1 MLARINADAQ
11 ELEPSS
17 AEGLADTLF
26 EIGNSQVTESKW
38 SDAIPWLEKAHDI
51 LAGQNLEVLSSDAG
65 ELQISVMHS
74 MARALINQQDQ
85 DSRTKAW
92 SIIRKLEIECGD
104 RLVVLLLK
112 LEGLAFD
119 GDASVQDYCDV
130 LQRIVRTVHLTET
143 NIKTI
148 IHHVYELRPRSP
160 PMAHTVLN
168 TLLMERLLGAEEQK
182 WVEKVLVTI
191 VWNYTTS
198 TDFMNTLGPLTE
210 LFNTLE
216 ASSTSILSPS
226 ATHAAQIVRTKLR
239 ELDHPLTITS
249 AFMEAHRNQLQPGR
263 IRGCRRVVSAL
274 LASYIWQFWDN
285 KYW

>member
-1 MLARINADAQ
+1 MLAKIKVDAQ
-11 ELEPSS
+11 ELEPSI

-26 EIGNSQVTESKW
+26 EIGNSQVTELKW
-38 SDAIPWLEKAHDI
+38 SSAIPWLEKAHDI
-51 LAGQNLEVLSSDAG
+51 LAGQSLEVVSSDAG
-65 ELQISVMHS
+65 ELQISVMRS

-85 DSRTKAW
+85 GSRTKAW
-92 SIIRKLEIECGD
+92 NIIRELEIECGD

-130 LQRIVRTVHLTET
+130 LQRIVRTVHLTDT
-143 NIKTI
+143 NVKTI
-148 IHHVYELRPRSP
+148 IHHVHELRTRNP

-198 TDFMNTLGPLTE
+198 ADFLNTLSPLTE
-210 LFNTLE
+210 LFDAMK

-239 ELDHPLTITS
+239 PLDHPLTAPL
-249 AFMEAHRNQLQPGR
+249 AFMEVHRGQLQPGR
-263 IRGCRRVVSAL
+263 I
-274 LASYIWQFWDN
+274 
-285 KYW
+285 